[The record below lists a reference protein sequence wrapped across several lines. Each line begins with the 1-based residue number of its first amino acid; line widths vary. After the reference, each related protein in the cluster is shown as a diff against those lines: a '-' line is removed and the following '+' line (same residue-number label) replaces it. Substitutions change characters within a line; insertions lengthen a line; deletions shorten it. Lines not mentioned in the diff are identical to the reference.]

1 MQRLYRRIVESGT
14 LAAEDRIGHMRDRH
28 RPRRGSAL
36 TVTGAALLE
45 RAAATDALMRSGAQ
59 SNTTELPEV
68 TDGIERF
75 YTLEA
80 VAEVTGYS
88 IRRLRDFVK
97 SGELETER
105 WGREYRVSTPALRAF
120 IEARR
125 GAAIPERQRPGSRP
139 GAVDDDQS

>member
-1 MQRLYRRIVESGT
+1 MTDDTLLQRVR
-14 LAAEDRIGHMRDRH
+14 
-28 RPRRGSAL
+28 
-36 TVTGAALLE
+36 
-45 RAAATDALMRSGAQ
+45 ATDALMRAGAPLSDEEWQ
-59 SNTTELPEV
+59 KV

-80 VAEVTGYS
+80 VAELTGYS

-120 IEARR
+120 IDARR
-125 GAAIPERQRPGSRP
+125 SAEIPERQRPGSRP
-139 GAVDDDQS
+139 GGDSDRS